1 MVFGGNAKW
10 KLTFPPDE
18 IDVADGVIDWVPAIG
33 AESVK
38 GTSFTSD
45 SVAALPSKYT
55 FTRYEPGKS
64 VNVLPG
70 HTYPCVRPMNA
81 SVLWRD
87 TLPIRHSLPHAS
99 TSAICSFSFPV
110 FGTPSAANN
119 NSITIVS
126 PNGGETVSFG
136 SPYLYRFTTTLPGV
150 VDLTLVP
157 YPPIDASLV
166 CKIATGAVSSAGQIS
181 VTLPLSG
188 TCPLGPA
195 KTVSGTYKLLGTLR
209 NGDINTSSDLSDA
222 TFTVNATTTVSQ

>member
-1 MVFGGNAKW
+1 M
-10 KLTFPPDE
+10 
-18 IDVADGVIDWVPAIG
+18 
-33 AESVK
+33 
-38 GTSFTSD
+38 
-45 SVAALPSKYT
+45 
-55 FTRYEPGKS
+55 
-64 VNVLPG
+64 
-70 HTYPCVRPMNA
+70 
-81 SVLWRD
+81 
-87 TLPIRHSLPHAS
+87 
-99 TSAICSFSFPV
+99 
-110 FGTPSAANN
+110 
-119 NSITIVS
+119 S